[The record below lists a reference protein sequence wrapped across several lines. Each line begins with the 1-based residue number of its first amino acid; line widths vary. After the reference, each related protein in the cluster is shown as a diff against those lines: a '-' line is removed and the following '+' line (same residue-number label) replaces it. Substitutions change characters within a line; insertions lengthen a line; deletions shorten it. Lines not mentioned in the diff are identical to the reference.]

1 MMTTS
6 REKKAKKNG
15 KIPEENLFFN
25 DSEEFVITEQEAK
38 DLEKKL
44 ENTKIDEET
53 LSFFKSSHEF
63 FKKLVENDFTIS
75 LEEIE
80 KL

>member
-1 MMTTS
+1 MTTS
-6 REKKAKKNG
+6 REKKAKKIG
-15 KIPEENLFFN
+15 KTPEENLFFD
-25 DSEEFVITEQEAK
+25 DSEEIIITEQEAK

-53 LSFFKSSHEF
+53 LSFFKLSHKF
-63 FKKLVENDFTIS
+63 FKKLVENDFTVS